1 MQLSYLVTFQHPDP
15 GARISDEDRQRIRAC
30 VEATPALSR
39 ARLYTPSVAKDFYT
53 DDGPSPIFAMQ
64 LDFERL
70 ADLESAIGS
79 GGHLKQ
85 LANDDYAS
93 LAPCT
98 VEQQVMARRPFP
110 VLDPHAQVSEGALPC
125 QFLVHYPGRAENFD
139 EWLSYYLSHHP
150 QIMKFFDGVRE
161 IEIFTRVDWVD
172 AMPWTRAHYMQRN
185 KLMFDSAEAITRAM
199 NSPVRHEM
207 RADFEKFPPFE
218 GGNIHHPMWAETI
231 FPSQTSA

>member
-1 MQLSYLVTFQHPDP
+1 MQFSYLVTFQHPDP
-15 GARISDEDRQRIRAC
+15 SACISDEDRQRIRAC
-30 VEATPALSR
+30 VGNTPTLSR
-39 ARLYTPSVAKDFYT
+39 ARLYTPSAANDYYT

-70 ADLESAIGS
+70 ADLESAIASDGY
-79 GGHLKQ
+79 LQ
-85 LANDDYAS
+85 VLAKGDYPS
-93 LAPCT
+93 LATCT

-110 VLDPHAQVSEGALPC
+110 VRDSQAQVPQGALPC

-139 EWLSYYLSHHP
+139 EWLAYYLSHHP

-172 AMPWTRAHYMQRN
+172 AMPWQRVHYMQRN

-218 GGNIHHPMWAETI
+218 GSNIHHPMWAETL
-231 FPSQTSA
+231 PAPKP